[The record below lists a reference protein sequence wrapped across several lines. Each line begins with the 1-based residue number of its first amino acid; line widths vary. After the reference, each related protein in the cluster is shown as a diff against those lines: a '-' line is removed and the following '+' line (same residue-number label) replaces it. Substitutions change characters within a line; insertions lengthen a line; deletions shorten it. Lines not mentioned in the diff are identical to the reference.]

1 MSNIENIKIVK
12 LKSNFEIWEEFKAGD
27 KSALSYIYS
36 QHFHSMFQYGIRF
49 KDDAE
54 FVKDC
59 IQDVFYL
66 LIKSGQQL
74 GTTTNIRF
82 YLFRA
87 LKNVILKK
95 FEKDKK
101 NQLVEMPAFNTA
113 FLLEEEILEK
123 ENITNKEKAVVSAL
137 NNISK
142 RQREIIY
149 LRFECELEYDQ
160 ICEIMDLKGDSAR
173 KLVFRAIKL
182 IRKIVDGKVKIS
194 LLFSLTIFLKNIF

>member
-1 MSNIENIKIVK
+1 M
-12 LKSNFEIWEEFKAGD
+12 KSDYEIWEEFKAGD

-49 KDDAE
+49 KDDPE
-54 FVKDC
+54 FTKDC

-74 GTTTNIRF
+74 GITTNIRF
-82 YLFRA
+82 YLLRA

-101 NQLVEMPAFNTA
+101 NLLVETSTFNST
-113 FLLEEEILEK
+113 FSLEEEILEK
-123 ENITNKEKAVVSAL
+123 ENISDKENAIINAL
-137 NNISK
+137 NSLSE

-149 LRFECELEYDQ
+149 LRFECEMEYDQ
-160 ICEIMDLKGDSAR
+160 ICKIMELKGDSAR

-182 IRKIVDGKVKIS
+182 IRKIVEGKINA
-194 LLFSLTIFLKNIF
+194 LILFLVLIFLKYVF

>member
-1 MSNIENIKIVK
+1 M
-12 LKSNFEIWEEFKAGD
+12 KSDFEIWEEFKSGD

-36 QHFHSMFQYGIRF
+36 QHFQSLFQYGVRF
-49 KDDAE
+49 NNDPE
-54 FVKDC
+54 FVKDS

-95 FEKDKK
+95 LEKDKK
-101 NQLVEMPAFNTA
+101 NQSFELPAFDIV
-113 FLLEEEILEK
+113 FSLEEEIIEK
-123 ENITNKEKAVVSAL
+123 ENITNKEKAMVNAL

-149 LRFECELEYDQ
+149 LRFECEMEYDQ

-182 IRKIVDGKVKIS
+182 IRRIVEGKVKIW
-194 LLFSLTIFLKNIF
+194 LLFFCQFL